1 MEYRNT
7 LTVCP
12 YCGAGCGLY
21 IQTLNGRVVGV
32 LPAKQHP
39 ISEGMLCIKGW
50 NCTSFVYHPDRL
62 TGPLVRRNGQ
72 LETASWDEALGL
84 VAQKLEAVRQVHGP
98 EAIAFLCSAKC
109 TNEENYVL
117 QKLARAVIGT
127 PNVDHCA
134 RLCHS
139 PSVAGLVISFGSGA
153 MTNSIEELELA
164 DCILV
169 TGSNTTEG
177 HPLIA
182 TRIYRAVAR
191 GAKLI
196 LVDPRNVQLASL
208 ATLHLRQRPGTDV
221 AWLNGMMHVIITE
234 RLTDE
239 AFVQERTEGFEAL
252 KEVVSQYTPERVE
265 KITGI
270 PAADLV
276 AAARMYAQADKG
288 SIVYAMGITQH
299 TTGVDNVVS
308 CANLAML
315 TGNVGREGTGVNPL
329 RGQNNVQGA
338 CDVGGLPNVYPGYQ
352 SVTDEAV
359 RDKFRRAWGN
369 VPADP
374 KVGLT
379 LTEMVHAIEQGR
391 LRALYIMGENPAV
404 SDPDAQRIRRALSEL
419 DFLVV
424 QDIFPT
430 ETARLAHV
438 VLAGASF
445 VEKEG
450 TVTGTDRRVQLSR
463 KVIEPLGQS
472 RADWEILCE
481 LGRRL
486 GSKGFD
492 FQSPAQIMDEIAS
505 VTPIYGGVNYG
516 RLEELGSLQ
525 WPCPTHDH
533 PGTRYLHKG
542 RFSRGMGRFVPVQF
556 KEPDEL
562 PDEEYPF
569 MLTTGRV
576 MFHWHT
582 GSMTRRSAK
591 LHQEVPEGY
600 VEINPEDAARLGI
613 GKSSW
618 VRVSSRRGTIETRA
632 WITRRVPP
640 GVIFAP
646 FHFAEA
652 AANILTNAA
661 LDPVAKIPEFKM
673 CAVRLEC
680 AAPAS
685 GG

>member
-1 MEYRNT
+1 
-7 LTVCP
+7 
-12 YCGAGCGLY
+12 
-21 IQTLNGRVVGV
+21 
-32 LPAKQHP
+32 
-39 ISEGMLCIKGW
+39 
-50 NCTSFVYHPDRL
+50 
-62 TGPLVRRNGQ
+62 
-72 LETASWDEALGL
+72 
-84 VAQKLEAVRQVHGP
+84 
-98 EAIAFLCSAKC
+98 
-109 TNEENYVL
+109 
-117 QKLARAVIGT
+117 
-127 PNVDHCA
+127 
-134 RLCHS
+134 
-139 PSVAGLVISFGSGA
+139 
-153 MTNSIEELELA
+153 MTNSIQELELA

-221 AWLNGMMHVIITE
+221 AWLNGMMYVIITE
-234 RLTDE
+234 GLMDE
-239 AFVQERTEGFEAL
+239 AFVRDRTEGFEAL
-252 KEVVSQYTPERVE
+252 KKVVLRYPPERVE

-276 AAARMYAQADKG
+276 AAARMYAQADKS

-369 VPADP
+369 VPTEP

-379 LTEMVHAIEQGR
+379 LMEMVHAIEEGQ
-391 LRALYIMGENPAV
+391 LRALYIMGENPVVA
-404 SDPDAQRIRRALSEL
+404 DPDAQHVRRALSKL

-430 ETARLAHV
+430 ETTELAHV

-445 VEKEG
+445 VEKDG
-450 TVTGTDRRVQLSR
+450 TVTGTDRRIQLSR

-492 FQSPAQIMDEIAS
+492 FRSPAQIMDEIAS
-505 VTPIYGGVNYG
+505 VTPIYGGVNYD

-525 WPCPTHDH
+525 WPCPTNDH

-542 RFSRGMGRFVPVQF
+542 RFSHGIGRFVPVHF

-562 PDEEYPF
+562 PDEQYPF
-569 MLTTGRV
+569 VLTTGRV

-582 GSMTRRSAK
+582 GSMTRRSEK

-618 VRVSSRRGTIETRA
+618 VRISSRRGAIETRA

-652 AANILTNAA
+652 AINVLTNTAV
-661 LDPVAKIPEFKM
+661 DPVAKIPELKV
-673 CAVRLEC
+673 CAVRLER
-680 AAPAS
+680 AVTAS
-685 GG
+685 SG